1 MDVKLTL
8 TKDELEY
15 LEIML
20 HNHEYK
26 ESERHL
32 IDQLEYKFNKI
43 KSKYYQNKL
52 TADRRTVGNWI
63 ELWSQK
69 EIDEVLTDLINDDYT
84 VEMLSQ
90 DYDEW
95 VKEEEK

>member
-1 MDVKLTL
+1 MATR
-8 TKDELEY
+8 
-15 LEIML
+15 I
-20 HNHEYK
+20 
-26 ESERHL
+26 
-32 IDQLEYKFNKI
+32 
-43 KSKYYQNKL
+43 
-52 TADRRTVGNWI
+52 TADRWTVGNWI

-95 VKEEEK
+95 VREEKK

>member
-1 MDVKLTL
+1 MATR
-8 TKDELEY
+8 
-15 LEIML
+15 I
-20 HNHEYK
+20 
-26 ESERHL
+26 
-32 IDQLEYKFNKI
+32 
-43 KSKYYQNKL
+43 
-52 TADRRTVGNWI
+52 TADRWTVGNWI

-95 VKEEEK
+95 VRENSNKLKKKVEENK